1 MEERN
6 TYTYV
11 SVTGTEVIG
20 LMKQK
25 INREASYNLSETR
38 LTNDVVLYVLNLPHI
53 LFASFFLVQQYL

>member
-6 TYTYV
+6 THTYV
-11 SVTGTEVIG
+11 SVTGSEVTE

-25 INREASYNLSETR
+25 INREASYNWSETR
-38 LTNDVVLYVLNLPHI
+38 LTNDVVLYVPNLPQI